1 MKVRTFPLRITIV
14 ALVLALTALVV
25 GSVSAQQ
32 SMTLDSAYSGS
43 ITANGT
49 VNVDFQTAV
58 GGVYRF
64 ALSDLSTDTI
74 EQAGVFSS
82 DGTTEKIGPNRDLV
96 GDGSQV
102 QVRITSTEAGTFTL
116 SAELLGVQEDGGD
129 DLPSNTSTRGLLKVD
144 KKPMQGGLDSG
155 DSDWYKVQLDGHSRY
170 RIQVGSNSTSQT
182 YSGASVAIFDASGN
196 QVLSSEHTV
205 TFLVVGCEGGTYY
218 VQVGNSTNRY
228 TYYVEVARVGNL
240 MPDQAGVSTGVGSVR
255 LEWNCWT
262 DAKFEVVLDDGS
274 GTIHILETDQD
285 EVLYRQLGIGLETRL
300 VGLRWEADLTYL
312 PNSRL
317 FLGRNEYRFNIR
329 TSPHKWQPVRVS
341 VPDENRASPNHGAT
355 GIPTIIGTVRQGQ
368 TLTVDTSD
376 ISDSDGLTNVSYNY
390 QWMETPSGWLTSRD
404 IVGATNST
412 FVLRNRE
419 VLDRILVRV
428 SFRDDAGNFE
438 TRISEATQQVG
449 GL

>member
-1 MKVRTFPLRITIV
+1 MKVRAFPFRIAIV
-14 ALVLALTALVV
+14 ALVLTLTVLAV

-32 SMTLDSAYSGS
+32 SSCCVTLDSAYSGS

-58 GGVYRF
+58 SGVYRF
-64 ALSDLSTDTI
+64 ALSDLSTNAI

-82 DGTTEKIGPNRDLV
+82 DGATKKRTPNRDLV

-116 SAELLGVQEDGGD
+116 SAELLGVQENFGE

-144 KKPMQGGLDSG
+144 KKPMQGGLDPG
-155 DSDWYKVQLDGHSRY
+155 DSDWYRVQLDGRWRY
-170 RIQVGSNSTSQT
+170 LIRMGSNSTSQT

-196 QVLSSEHTV
+196 QVLWSEHKV
-205 TFLVVGCEGGTYY
+205 TYLDVGCEGGTYY

-228 TYYVEVARVGNL
+228 TYYVGVERVDNL
-240 MPDQAGVSTGVGSVR
+240 MAHQSGGSTGVGSVR

-262 DAKFEVVLDDGS
+262 DAEFEIVLDNAPGS
-274 GTIHILETDQD
+274 ISIVETDTD

-300 VGLRWEADLTYL
+300 VGTRWEADLTHL
-312 PNSRL
+312 PKGRL
-317 FLGRNEYRFNIR
+317 LEGRKEYRFRIR
-329 TSPHKWQPVRVS
+329 TSPYKWKPVRVT
-341 VPDENRASPNHGAT
+341 VPAENVASITNHGST
-355 GIPTIIGTVRQGQ
+355 GKPTITGTAYIGQ
-368 TLTVDTSD
+368 TPTAGTSG

-390 QWMETPSGWLTSRD
+390 QWMASSHD
-404 IVGATNST
+404 IFGATNST
-412 FVLRNRE
+412 LSLGHE
-419 VLDRILVRV
+419 ELLDRISVRV

-438 TRISEATQQVG
+438 TRVSESTQQVG